1 LLILGCRILKYNKME
16 NSNLTHIQRMTREMQ
31 VCNYSERSI
40 KCYTSILSKIVN
52 HFDIPID
59 QLSRNQVKDYLHHR
73 IVVDKI
79 SPSTVNQAISAY
91 KILQEDVLERKWEPM
106 KIKRPRRNQKLP
118 VVLSLEEV
126 ERLITSTLNLKHKA
140 LLALAYSTGV
150 RREEAQ
156 QLKPANIDSSRMQV
170 HVTKAK
176 GRKERYTI
184 LSKKALELLRV
195 YYKASKPSVYLFESN
210 QKKGGFLSASTLT
223 KIVKN
228 SAEKA
233 GIQKKISFHTL
244 RHTFATHLL
253 EAGVNIKLIQKLLG
267 HSSIKT
273 TMIYLHVANIEPGS
287 ITSPLDDLGI

>member
-1 LLILGCRILKYNKME
+1 M
-16 NSNLTHIQRMTREMQ
+16 HIQRMTREMQ

-59 QLSRNQVKDYLHHR
+59 QLSRSQVKDYLHHR

-210 QKKGGFLSASTLT
+210 QKKGGFLSDSTLT

-228 SAEKA
+228 SAKKA
-233 GIQKKISFHTL
+233 GIQKEISFHTL
-244 RHTFATHLL
+244 RHTGVYPVFYGATHLL

-287 ITSPLDDLGI
+287 ITSPLDDLDI